1 MPGSLRKDSRCGWTC
16 AVMAAFLIASPAE
29 AYYHYVHFNRNAL
42 GGPIQEKFDFS
53 ALGPSKTVT
62 FFVNDQG
69 PAVLAP
75 GDSFGSVLGEV
86 KQALAA
92 WDSISTSDLRVAF
105 GGLETTGQ
113 TSNTPGGD
121 VIFQDLPPG
130 LLGQGAPTSSGTTI
144 LRGTVILSNNTNRG
158 PGPSY
163 LEEFFTTAVHEV
175 GHALG
180 LQHTWTGAAMSQD
193 VIRNTSRARKLDA
206 DDVAAIS
213 VLYGHSGWQANYG
226 SIAGRVTFVN
236 GGAVALASVVA
247 LSANGPA
254 VSALTNPDGTYEIDG
269 LPPATNYYLYVHPL
283 PPDALPS
290 DNSGLKLPVDQNGV
304 PIPDNGK
311 FATVFYPGTVDP
323 QQATTISISRGTA
336 LTGRNFSVRPQTS
349 VPMFDVITYSFY
361 DPATR
366 SASLNPGPNAAWITP
381 ASVNNSLNGFYIVAR
396 TNSGDT
402 PLPQSVVTLGGF
414 GAANMVPFSLPDSP
428 RRALALAF
436 YMPPFAGTGPRHM
449 VFSFGND
456 MYVLPNAVNLVQ
468 RGAPVIASA
477 TPNPDGSLTV
487 TGSGLG
493 GDSLVF
499 VDGLQTSVQTPF
511 SGSDASGSVT
521 VVPPQGSSGQ
531 TSNITV
537 FNSDGQN
544 SSFLQSQNPQ
554 TYSYPA
560 VATPQISV
568 DKTALPA
575 GATSLINITGQN
587 THFADGQVSLGFGS
601 DDVVIQHL
609 WVVSPTL
616 LQANVAVAAGAA
628 LGTSEISVISGFQ
641 VMTNSSPF
649 QAQATNP
656 ALPVVAVP
664 VVNGNQNQQT
674 VYPGSTATLFGV
686 NFPSNA
692 QVTLNDAPV
701 AVTFASSSQINF
713 LIPATFPTGLATVK
727 VLGGA
732 TAANPVLVQIASPPP
747 VVQSVTNPSGV
758 AYDSSHFASAS
769 EMLNVYVTGLDPGVQ
784 ANPSRLQVT
793 VSGVVMP
800 VLSVSPAPG
809 NQFQIQTI
817 LTQSFGGQQVPLA
830 VVVDGSGSATVLLTV
845 R

>member
-1 MPGSLRKDSRCGWTC
+1 MPRGIRAAAVLLAASLTITP
-16 AVMAAFLIASPAE
+16 AA

-42 GGPIQEKFDFS
+42 GSPIQEKFDLN
-53 ALGPSKTVT
+53 ALGSSRTVT

-92 WDSISTSDLRVAF
+92 WDSIATSDLRVAF

-130 LLGQGAPTSSGTTI
+130 LLGQGAPTTSGTTI

-213 VLYGHSGWQANYG
+213 VLYGHAGWQLNYG
-226 SIAGRVTFVN
+226 SISGRVTFTN
-236 GGAVALASVVA
+236 GTPVALASVVA
-247 LSANGPA
+247 LSASGPA
-254 VSALTNPDGTYEIDG
+254 VSALTNPDGSYEIDG
-269 LPPATNYYLYVHPL
+269 LPPGNNYYLYAHPL
-283 PPDALPS
+283 PPDAVPS
-290 DNSGLKLPVDQNGV
+290 DNSGLRLPVDQNGAF
-304 PIPDNGK
+304 IPDNGK

-323 QQATTISISRGTA
+323 QAATTISISRGTV
-336 LTGRNFSVRPQTS
+336 LTGRNFSVRPQAS
-349 VPMFDVITYSFY
+349 VPMYDVITYSFY

-366 SASLNPGPNAAWITP
+366 SASLNPGANAAWITP
-381 ASVNNSLNGFYIVAR
+381 AAVSNSLNGFYVVAR

-402 PLPQSVVTLGGF
+402 PVPQSVVTLGGF
-414 GAANMVPFSLPDSP
+414 GAANMVPFTLPDSP

-436 YMPPFAGTGPRHM
+436 FMPPFAGTGPRHM

-456 MYVLPNAVNLVQ
+456 MYVLPNGVNLVQ
-468 RGAPVIASA
+468 RGAPVIAA
-477 TPNPDGSLTV
+477 VTPNSDGSITV
-487 TGSGLG
+487 AGSGLG
-493 GDSLVF
+493 ADSLVF
-499 VDGLQTSVQTPF
+499 VDGLQATVPTPF
-511 SGSDASGSVT
+511 SGSDTSGSVT
-521 VVPPQGSSGQ
+521 VMPPQGSSGQ
-531 TSNITV
+531 TSNVTV

-544 SSFLQSQNPQ
+544 SSFLQAQTPQ
-554 TYSYPA
+554 TYTYPA
-560 VATPQISV
+560 SATPQISV

-575 GATSLINITGQN
+575 GATSLVNITGQN
-587 THFADGQVSLGFGS
+587 THFVDGQVTLGFGS
-601 DDVVIQHL
+601 DDVTIQHL
-609 WVVSPTL
+609 WVVGPTQ
-616 LQANVAVAAGAA
+616 LQANIVVAAGTA

-649 QAQATNP
+649 QVQAAVP
-656 ALPVVAVP
+656 ALPVVALP
-664 VVNGNQNQQT
+664 VVNSNSNQQT
-674 VYPGSTATLFGV
+674 IYPGSTATLFGV
-686 NFPSNA
+686 NLPSNV
-692 QVTLNDAPV
+692 QVTLNDLPV
-701 AVTFASSSQINF
+701 LIAFANSSQINF
-713 LIPATFPTGLATVK
+713 LIPANFPAGLATLK

-732 TAANPVLVQIASPPP
+732 VSANPVLVQIASPPP
-747 VVQSVTNPSGV
+747 VIQSVTNTSGV

-793 VSGVVMP
+793 VSGISMP
-800 VLSVSPAPG
+800 VLSISPAPG

-830 VVVDGSGSATVLLTV
+830 VVVDGSGSATVQLTV